1 MRLTGIAAAFAVAAT
16 AAAAAFAD
24 GSTVNAQS
32 SPIRHVVVIDMENHS
47 FDNVLGFWCDDNPG
61 RCPDGGMPAQVT
73 LSGGAVVTP
82 TKDPDTVPTVD
93 HTSLVQ
99 LTAIDGGKMDGW
111 GQISGCTAAANYGCI
126 SGYQPSQIPNLTT
139 LAQNFAISD
148 MTFSLAASSS
158 WGGHLYAAVGNL
170 DGGFEGSDP
179 VPAAGVTPGPGWGC
193 NSDKVTWWRPQTGP
207 KERIP
212 SCLPDPRLALAN
224 GGAFEPTPAPY
235 EPTIFDRLTA
245 AGLTWK
251 IFGTPKPGGGG
262 GGYAWSICPS
272 IAECQY
278 TSQLKKLVRQT
289 QFETDAAAGTLPN
302 YSVVTPGG
310 PGPSSSCHNGQSM
323 TACDNR
329 IGQVVSAVENGP
341 DWASTA
347 IFITFDDC
355 GCFYDQVPPPV
366 GPDGTQEGPRLP
378 LIIASPYVKA
388 GYTDTTATTFAGI
401 LAYTEQN
408 FGLAPLGVND
418 AQAYPFT
425 NAFDYSQV
433 PLKGIRTR
441 MTKLP
446 ESALH
451 IKLTPAEVNDPT

>member
-1 MRLTGIAAAFAVAAT
+1 
-16 AAAAAFAD
+16 
-24 GSTVNAQS
+24 
-32 SPIRHVVVIDMENHS
+32 
-47 FDNVLGFWCDDNPG
+47 
-61 RCPDGGMPAQVT
+61 
-73 LSGGAVVTP
+73 VVTP

-388 GYTDTTATTFAGI
+388 GYTDTTATTRRP
-401 LAYTEQN
+401 TR
-408 FGLAPLGVND
+408 
-418 AQAYPFT
+418 
-425 NAFDYSQV
+425 S
-433 PLKGIRTR
+433 RTLSTTAR
-441 MTKLP
+441 YRSRA
-446 ESALH
+446 SARG
-451 IKLTPAEVNDPT
+451 